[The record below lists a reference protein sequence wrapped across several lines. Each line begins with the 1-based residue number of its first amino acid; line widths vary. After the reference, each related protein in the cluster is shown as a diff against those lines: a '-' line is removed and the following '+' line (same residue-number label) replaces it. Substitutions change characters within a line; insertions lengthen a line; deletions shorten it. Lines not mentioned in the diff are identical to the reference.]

1 MKLFSLLVL
10 ITGINMISVHRGKTH
25 CNKWCHEVRTTREA
39 MWVAHED
46 YSFTANVTERDDLF
60 AVYLAK
66 DRKYDV
72 ALIKTRDCSCR
83 YN

>member
-10 ITGINMISVHRGKTH
+10 ITGINMISVHH
-25 CNKWCHEVRTTREA
+25 CNKWCHEVRTTRKA
-39 MWVAHED
+39 MWVAHDD